1 VSLFLI
7 MFVRFKTFYMP
18 KIAPHKVFTFF
29 VFMNGKAVD
38 IYACDEMYH
47 IRDFMGIP
55 ENWME

>member
-1 VSLFLI
+1 